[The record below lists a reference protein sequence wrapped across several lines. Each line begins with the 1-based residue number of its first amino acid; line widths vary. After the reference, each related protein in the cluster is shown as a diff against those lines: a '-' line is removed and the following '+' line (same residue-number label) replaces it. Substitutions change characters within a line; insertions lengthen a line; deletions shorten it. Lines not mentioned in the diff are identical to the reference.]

1 MILDR
6 IGTLDLLRPRFGWGV
21 EGAWK
26 SSGSCSWAVFCLF
39 CLNEDMR
46 MIVNDDWTVFD
57 AVLSVKKAI
66 LR

>member
-26 SSGSCSWAVFCLF
+26 SSESCAWAVFCF
-39 CLNEDMR
+39 KSLNENMKSINHADSVM
-46 MIVNDDWTVFD
+46 FD
-57 AVLSVKKAI
+57 AVLSVK
-66 LR
+66 